1 MWLPKDEVL
10 YLIVKKEVR
19 KFFKA
24 LDGNKFDEKNYRKCL
39 EVVKGQIERYKLHQ
53 AMKMNNTVDAGGSV
67 Y

>member
-39 EVVKGQIERYKLHQ
+39 EVVKG
-53 AMKMNNTVDAGGSV
+53 
-67 Y
+67 